1 MILLDSV
8 QWTHTSKLQFYT
20 IGVWFV
26 CFFYLSLSPLS
37 PLYVCFCLL
46 CSVWF
51 CICRCQYCTN
61 IPRCFCNLSLGFC
74 DLVLYLPLSFLS
86 ILYRCICV
94 LCLCLVFCVLC
105 LCSVF
110 CLLCGS
116 KYASLFLVNIV
127 FLCFCA
133 LCSVFCGL
141 SSVLAPPLP
150 RRFLLICLRNGSQRR
165 K

>member
-1 MILLDSV
+1 MILLDTV

-20 IGVWFV
+20 IGVICV
-26 CFFYLSLSPLS
+26 FFYLLLSPLS

-51 CICRCQYCTN
+51 CICLSLRCQYCTN

-105 LCSVF
+105 LCSEF

-127 FLCFCA
+127 FLCFCDFFLFFPLLFFYRFSSF
-133 LCSVFCGL
+133 LCF
-141 SSVLAPPLP
+141 
-150 RRFLLICLRNGSQRR
+150 F
-165 K
+165 